1 MRPRSGLIQTSTLH
15 QAEWRTWNEHGT
27 GAGCLDVRRDRWQGD
42 HLRDGQVRQAGG
54 RRSRRS
60 LGRHNG
66 SGDGRRPSR
75 GARGSGLLPAHRRRR
90 RARVRRGEDPR
101 RLLQAGRARHRARDA
116 DRTHDRPPDPA
127 ALAEGLPQRGAG
139 DLHGAVGRPDH
150 PARHPLHQR
159 RVRRPDALA
168 AAVLR
173 PGGRRPDR
181 PDRRR
186 VRRQPDPRAE
196 LRGVGA
202 RPDRRR
208 HEGRPDDDRGRRVR
222 GLRGDPARR
231 VRARAPG
238 DPQALRGAGGP
249 APARPARRSG
259 WTWT

>member
-1 MRPRSGLIQTSTLH
+1 MDEAPRRGLIQTSTLH

-60 LGRHNG
+60 LRRHNG

-101 RLLQAGRARHRARDA
+101 RLLQAGGPRHRARDA

-139 DLHGAVGRPDH
+139 DLHRPVGRPGDA
-150 PARHPLHQR
+150 ARHPLHQR
-159 RVRRPDALA
+159 RLGGADALA

-173 PGGRRPDR
+173 PGRR
-181 PDRRR
+181 
-186 VRRQPDPRAE
+186 
-196 LRGVGA
+196 GA
-202 RPDRRR
+202 RSAGSTASSSSTRPTRRTSR
-208 HEGRPDDDRGRRVR
+208 S
-222 GLRGDPARR
+222 
-231 VRARAPG
+231 
-238 DPQALRGAGGP
+238 
-249 APARPARRSG
+249 RRS
-259 WTWT
+259 T